1 MWFSQVPSTI
11 NLWYCRRKI
20 LSTLGK
26 PSSSVQ
32 CIWTPPNILVRIC
45 LKGGLAH
52 EIWRTK
58 RASHDPKDI
67 WRLILSWEGIDESGF
82 SLRDRWLLLLL
93 LLICFSCVRLCA
105 TPKMAAH
112 QASPSLGFS
121 RQEHWS
127 GLAFLSPM
135 HKSEVNQSCSTLHD
149 PMDCSLP
156 GSFIHGIFQARVLE
170 WVAIAFCGKYSYA
183 FTLVKGARLG
193 NHWLFPSRFFNLLLK
208 ELSDNIKSVVHH
220 NM

>member
-127 GLAFLSPM
+127 GLPFPSPM
-135 HKSEVNQSCSTLHD
+135 QENEKWKWSRSVVSD
-149 PMDCSLP
+149 SLP
-156 GSFIHGIFQARVLE
+156 PHGMQPTRLLCPWDFARQEYWSGLPLPSPSDFSRCPLLGE
-170 WVAIAFCGKYSYA
+170 SYSICPLVAA
-183 FTLVKGARLG
+183 
-193 NHWLFPSRFFNLLLK
+193 LFH
-208 ELSDNIKSVVHH
+208 IV
-220 NM
+220 